1 VETAPDSKAP
11 PAIWLHI
18 QKVYEAMDA
27 QASLDDEMGVEM
39 TPGGEANP
47 FKTGAKIK
55 RYEGFTS
62 HLFQELGIAVPN
74 YGPVLDLLREMG
86 CITQERRGGGP
97 SPSVWRLWK
106 KPTLADFELAH
117 KTMPQVQVKVRKEQH
132 EEQRILDLQKQLG
145 GIDVPQALVEL
156 QNQINVL
163 KADLK
168 EHERNLHGH
177 TEPYLEPD
185 NVA

>member
-1 VETAPDSKAP
+1 MDTAPTESKAP
-11 PAIWLHI
+11 PAIWLHVR
-18 QKVYEAMDA
+18 KVYDAMEAQSAM
-27 QASLDDEMGVEM
+27 LDVSRPED
-39 TPGGEANP
+39 TP
-47 FKTGAKIK
+47 
-55 RYEGFTS
+55 RLYEGFTS
-62 HLFQELGIAVPN
+62 HLFRELGIAVPN

-168 EHERNLHGH
+168 EHKENLHGH
-177 TEPYLEPD
+177 TEPYLEPHM
-185 NVA
+185 A

>member
-1 VETAPDSKAP
+1 VETAPDTKAP
-11 PAIWLHI
+11 PAIWLHV
-18 QKVYEAMDA
+18 QKVYDAMEKESFAVYDDVNEAG
-27 QASLDDEMGVEM
+27 DEAPYV
-39 TPGGEANP
+39 
-47 FKTGAKIK
+47 

-62 HLFQELGIAVPN
+62 HLFQSLGIAVPN

-163 KADLK
+163 KAGLR

-177 TEPYLEPD
+177 TEPFID
-185 NVA
+185 ADMA